1 MKKYIW
7 IGCGVLV
14 LSALIW
20 VGARNLSATAETDV
34 SADDVTADAGNSDDG
49 KKVLTAPKAFDSDL
63 DKETSDGESDD
74 AGNVDN
80 ADSGAGTEDAA
91 EAENLDGESAAGD
104 NDAGG
109 ENTVSVSSDE
119 DVLYTIKTSS
129 GSNLG
134 MVPVVGGN
142 AVVLMDGSYT
152 TIYQGD
158 YTPEEQI
165 AFNLKLEEKKN
176 QAASAGKIEAWAFYR
191 EAMLYDFTFPEGV
204 TDIEKFAFA
213 RSSLSSVSIPEGV
226 TRIGYGAFY
235 HCDALSDVTIPASVT
250 VIEENAFSHTPWL
263 DNWMAGGTE
272 PAEDAETA
280 EATVSSGPDDFL
292 IVGDGILLAY
302 RGHEADP
309 ELPAEVK
316 SVVPG
321 VFAE

>member
-1 MKKYIW
+1 MKRYIW

-20 VGARNLSATAETDV
+20 VGARNLYATAETDV
-34 SADDVTADAGNSDDG
+34 SPDDVTADAGNSDDG

-63 DKETSDGESDD
+63 EEETSDEESGD
-74 AGNVDN
+74 AD
-80 ADSGAGTEDAA
+80 TEDVA
-91 EAENLDGESAAGD
+91 EAENVDEENEMSGD
-104 NDAGG
+104 DNAGG
-109 ENTVSVSSDE
+109 ENAVPASSEE
-119 DVLYTIKTSS
+119 DVLYTIKTST

-134 MVPVVGGN
+134 MVPIVGGN

-158 YTPEEQI
+158 YTPEEQS
-165 AFNLKLEEKKN
+165 AFNLKLEEEKN
-176 QAASAGKIEAWAFYR
+176 QAVSAGKIEAWAFYR